1 MAINLTG
8 RQKAATL
15 LVTLGS
21 ASSAK
26 VFKHLRDEEIEQITL
41 EIARLP
47 KVESDTRKEVM
58 KEFQQMLMA
67 QEFIAQGGIEYARE
81 ILEQALGSEKA
92 VSVINRL
99 ISSLE
104 VKPFDFIRKT
114 EPTQLLSFIQNEH
127 PQTIALILSYLPA
140 ESASSILS
148 SLPSEIQS
156 DVTRRIAFMD
166 RTSPDVLREIERVLE
181 KKLSSFIGQ
190 NVSAVG
196 GVAAVVEMLNNAD
209 RATEKAILESLTEDD
224 PELVEEIKKRLFVF
238 EDITMLDDRSIQ
250 RVLREVDIPALALAL
265 KGVDETIK
273 DKIFN
278 NMPKRAAAML
288 KDELEFMGPVR
299 AKDVED
305 AQQKV
310 VNIIRQLEE
319 SGDIIIAR
327 GGKGGEAIIA

>member
-1 MAINLTG
+1 MALNLTG
-8 RQKAATL
+8 RQKAAAL

-21 ASSAK
+21 DISASI
-26 VFKHLRDEEIEQITL
+26 FKHLRDEEIEQLTL

-47 KVESDTRKEVM
+47 RIESEGRKEII
-58 KEFQQMLMA
+58 KEFQQMVMA
-67 QEFIAQGGIEYARE
+67 QEFIAQGGIEYARQV
-81 ILEQALGSEKA
+81 LEQALGNEKA

-114 EPTQLLSFIQNEH
+114 EPTQLLSFIQSEH
-127 PQTIALILSYLPA
+127 PQTIALILSYLPP
-140 ESASSILS
+140 ENASTILA
-148 SLPSEIQS
+148 SLPQEIQS

-166 RTSPDVLREIERVLE
+166 RTSPEVLREIERVLE

-190 NVSAVG
+190 DVSAVG
-196 GVAAVVEMLNNAD
+196 GIGAVVEMLNNSD
-209 RATEKAILESLTEDD
+209 RSTEKAILEGLGEED
-224 PELVEEIKKRLFVF
+224 PELAEEIKKRMFVF
-238 EDITMLDDRSIQ
+238 EDITLLDDRSTQ
-250 RVLREVDIPALALAL
+250 RVLREVEIPDLALAL
-265 KGVDETIK
+265 KGVDEAIK

-299 AKDVED
+299 AKDVET

-310 VNIIRQLEE
+310 VNVIRQLEE

>member
-1 MAINLTG
+1 MAMNLTG

-21 ASSAK
+21 ESSAK

-299 AKDVED
+299 AKDVEE

>member
-278 NMPKRAAAML
+278 NMTKRAAAML

>member
-273 DKIFN
+273 
-278 NMPKRAAAML
+278 
-288 KDELEFMGPVR
+288 
-299 AKDVED
+299 
-305 AQQKV
+305 
-310 VNIIRQLEE
+310 
-319 SGDIIIAR
+319 
-327 GGKGGEAIIA
+327 

>member
-21 ASSAK
+21 ESSAK

>member
-1 MAINLTG
+1 MALNLTG
-8 RQKAATL
+8 KQKAATL

-21 ASSAK
+21 DISAQI
-26 VFKHLRDEEIEQITL
+26 FKHLRDEEIEQLTL

-47 KVESDTRKEVM
+47 KVESEGRKEVM
-58 KEFQQMLMA
+58 KEFQQMIMA

-81 ILEQALGSEKA
+81 VLEQALGSEKA

-114 EPTQLLSFIQNEH
+114 EPMQLLSFIQNEH
-127 PQTIALILSYLPA
+127 PQTIALILSYLPP
-140 ESASSILS
+140 ENASTILA
-148 SLPSEIQS
+148 SLPQEIQS

-166 RTSPDVLREIERVLE
+166 RTSPEVLREIERVLE

-190 NVSAVG
+190 DVSAVG
-196 GVAAVVEMLNNAD
+196 GIGAVVEMLNNSD
-209 RATEKAILESLTEDD
+209 RATEKAILEGLGEDD
-224 PELVEEIKKRLFVF
+224 PELVEEIKKRMFVF
-238 EDITMLDDRSIQ
+238 EDITLLDDRSTQ
-250 RVLREVDIPALALAL
+250 RVLREVEIPDLALAL

-273 DKIFN
+273 DKIFS

-310 VNIIRQLEE
+310 VNVIRQLEE

>member
-1 MAINLTG
+1 
-8 RQKAATL
+8 
-15 LVTLGS
+15 VTLGS
-21 ASSAK
+21 EVSAQI
-26 VFKHLRDEEIEQITL
+26 FKHLRDDEIEQLTL

-47 KVESDTRKEVM
+47 RVESEERKEVM
-58 KEFQQMLMA
+58 KEFQQMIMA

-81 ILEQALGSEKA
+81 VLEQALGSEKA

-114 EPTQLLSFIQNEH
+114 EPTQLLNFIQNEH
-127 PQTIALILSYLPA
+127 PQTIALILSYLPP
-140 ESASSILS
+140 ESASTILAA
-148 SLPSEIQS
+148 LPQEIQS

-166 RTSPDVLREIERVLE
+166 RTSPEVLREIERVLE

-190 NVSAVG
+190 DVSAVG
-196 GVAAVVEMLNNAD
+196 GIGAVVEMLNNSD
-209 RATEKAILESLTEDD
+209 RATEKAILEGLGEED
-224 PELVEEIKKRLFVF
+224 PELVEEIKKRMFVF
-238 EDITMLDDRSIQ
+238 EDITLLDDRSTQ
-250 RVLREVDIPALALAL
+250 RVLREVEIPDLALAL
-265 KGVDETIK
+265 KGTDETIK
-273 DKIFN
+273 DKIFS

-310 VNIIRQLEE
+310 VNVIRQLEE
-319 SGDIIIAR
+319 SGEIIIAR

>member
-1 MAINLTG
+1 MALNLTG

-21 ASSAK
+21 GVSAQI
-26 VFKHLRDEEIEQITL
+26 FKHLRDEEIEQLTL

-47 KVESDTRKEVM
+47 KVESEGRKDVM
-58 KEFQQMLMA
+58 REFQQMIMA

-81 ILEQALGSEKA
+81 VLEQALGSEKA

-114 EPTQLLSFIQNEH
+114 EPTQLLNFIQNEH
-127 PQTIALILSYLPA
+127 PQTIALILAYLPPENA
-140 ESASSILS
+140 SAILAA
-148 SLPSEIQS
+148 LPQEIQS

-166 RTSPDVLREIERVLE
+166 RTSPEVLREIERVLE

-190 NVSAVG
+190 DVSAVG
-196 GVAAVVEMLNNAD
+196 GISAVVEMLNNSD
-209 RATEKAILESLTEDD
+209 RTTEKAILEGLGEED
-224 PELVEEIKKRLFVF
+224 PELVEEIKKRMFVF
-238 EDITMLDDRSIQ
+238 EDITLLDDRSTQ
-250 RVLREVDIPALALAL
+250 RVLREVEIPDLALAL

-310 VNIIRQLEE
+310 VNVIRQLEE